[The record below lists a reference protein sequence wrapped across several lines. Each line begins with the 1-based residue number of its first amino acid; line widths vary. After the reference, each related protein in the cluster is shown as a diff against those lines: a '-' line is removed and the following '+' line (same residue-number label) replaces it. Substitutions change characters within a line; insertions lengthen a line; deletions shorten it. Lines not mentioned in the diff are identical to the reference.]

1 MTFPPP
7 GSHACFD
14 IKSSKELKKVVFT
27 ILKSVLYYY
36 TLFSVIYIYPYNY
49 LNKKLNI
56 RSSPL
61 GPRVWVFNNFPWVDS
76 MATVD
81 LENDIVSE
89 GLNFCKI
96 SFYNWHFFESLVISN
111 IIRKVRYHEQNV
123 IVSLNSATEN
133 SG

>member
-1 MTFPPP
+1 
-7 GSHACFD
+7 
-14 IKSSKELKKVVFT
+14 
-27 ILKSVLYYY
+27 
-36 TLFSVIYIYPYNY
+36 
-49 LNKKLNI
+49 
-56 RSSPL
+56 
-61 GPRVWVFNNFPWVDS
+61 